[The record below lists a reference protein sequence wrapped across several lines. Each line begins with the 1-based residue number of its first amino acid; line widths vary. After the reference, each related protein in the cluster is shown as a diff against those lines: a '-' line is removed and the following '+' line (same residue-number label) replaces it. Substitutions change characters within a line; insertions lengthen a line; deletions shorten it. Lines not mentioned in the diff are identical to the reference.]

1 MPMCGVTEQQHQQ
14 QQQQQQQSLY
24 WAAGRFGPAGG
35 HTAER
40 APSPTSWGEAGLA
53 SSPCMGLPKPSFP
66 ALYRQDTSL
75 PWRPG
80 DGGYHKDLSR
90 CRSGSYT
97 EGCFFPTR
105 PRGSPRA
112 AQRAPDE
119 SRPSRRTFEELLKT
133 CRQETL
139 QAHFGCPGHRAVR
152 SRSCSKPCL
161 DTTFQEM
168 LGNPPKQLLRIESRR
183 KGAHQ
188 AARATP
194 RGPATTIFLE

>member
-1 MPMCGVTEQQHQQ
+1 MC
-14 QQQQQQQSLY
+14 
-24 WAAGRFGPAGG
+24 
-35 HTAER
+35 
-40 APSPTSWGEAGLA
+40 
-53 SSPCMGLPKPSFP
+53 C
-66 ALYRQDTSL
+66 
-75 PWRPG
+75 
-80 DGGYHKDLSR
+80 
-90 CRSGSYT
+90 SGSYT

-119 SRPSRRTFEELLKT
+119 PRPSRRTFEELLKT

-168 LGNPPKQLLRIESRR
+168 LGNPPKTVSSNRIRGQGGPPSAKSHPKGTRHNQFLRIDSGGIASKPLLKRFGETSQKQLLRKESRR

-194 RGPATTIFLE
+194 RGSAATIFL